1 MRMRSLLSAAA
12 ILLSCVAVKA
22 QSPRTAP
29 VLELNGPIGPAA
41 SDYVRRNLLAAQ
53 EAGAEFVVLRMDTPG
68 GLDSSMR
75 AINSDILAST
85 VPVVTYVAPSGARA
99 ASAGTYI
106 AYASHVVAMAPG
118 TNLGAATPVQIGGSN
133 PFSPAPRE
141 PDAKKDKGEGGKKDG
156 ADQPK
161 APATMTDKIVNDA
174 VAYIRSL
181 AQLRSRNVEWAE
193 KAVREAASLAAVD
206 ALKEGVIDLIATD
219 LDDLKRKLDGRE
231 VVVLGTTRR
240 LRTADL
246 TFKFVEPDWRAQLL
260 AIITNP
266 NVAYLLMLLGIYG
279 LILEFFSPGAVL
291 PGVIG
296 AISLLLAL
304 YAFQILPVNYAGLA
318 LVFLGTAF
326 MIGEHFLP
334 SFGVLG
340 IGGGLAFVIG
350 SIMLL
355 DMDVPGFR
363 ISPLLIASIGV
374 VSAGFF
380 ALTMSLLM
388 RARRRPV
395 ASGGEEMLGA
405 SGRVVRWEGREGWV
419 RVYGE
424 LWKAKADQ
432 PLSPGQHVRVKQME
446 GLTLMVQPDPQRS

>member
-1 MRMRSLLSAAA
+1 MS
-12 ILLSCVAVKA
+12 
-22 QSPRTAP
+22 
-29 VLELNGPIGPAA
+29 
-41 SDYVRRNLLAAQ
+41 
-53 EAGAEFVVLRMDTPG
+53 
-68 GLDSSMR
+68 
-75 AINSDILAST
+75 
-85 VPVVTYVAPSGARA
+85 
-99 ASAGTYI
+99 
-106 AYASHVVAMAPG
+106 
-118 TNLGAATPVQIGGSN
+118 
-133 PFSPAPRE
+133 
-141 PDAKKDKGEGGKKDG
+141 
-156 ADQPK
+156 
-161 APATMTDKIVNDA
+161 DKIVNDA

-181 AQLRSRNVEWAE
+181 AQLRGRNVGWAE
-193 KAVREAASLAAVD
+193 KAVREAASLSAED
-206 ALKEGVIDLIATD
+206 ALKEGVIDLIAAD
-219 LDDLKRKLDGRE
+219 LDDLRRKLDGRN

-240 LRTADL
+240 LSTADL
-246 TFKFVEPDWRAQLL
+246 MFKSVEADWRSQLL

-266 NVAYLLMLLGIYG
+266 NVAYLLMLIGIYG

-291 PGVIG
+291 PGVVG

-304 YAFQILPVNYAGLA
+304 YAFHILPVNFAGLT

-340 IGGGLAFVIG
+340 IGGGIAFVIG

-405 SGRVVRWEGREGWV
+405 SGRVVRWDGREGWV

>member
-1 MRMRSLLSAAA
+1 MRSLVSIGAVLLFCIAAE
-12 ILLSCVAVKA
+12 A

-75 AINSDILAST
+75 AINSDILASM

-106 AYASHVVAMAPG
+106 AYASHVAAMAPG
-118 TNLGAATPVQIGGSN
+118 TNLGAATPVQIGGGS
-133 PFSPAPRE
+133 PFSPAPRQ
-141 PDAKKDKGEGGKKDG
+141 PDEKKDKGEVGKKDG
-156 ADQPK
+156 EDQPK
-161 APATMTDKIVNDA
+161 APAATMSDKIVNDA

-181 AQLRSRNVEWAE
+181 AQLRGRNVEWAE
-193 KAVREAASLAAVD
+193 KAVRQAASLSAED
-206 ALKEGVIDLIATD
+206 ALKEGVIDLIAAD
-219 LDDLKRKLDGRE
+219 LDDLKQKLDGRE
-231 VVVLGTTRR
+231 VVVLGTPRR
-240 LRTADL
+240 LSTADL
-246 TFKFVEPDWRAQLL
+246 MFKIVEPDWRSQLL

-279 LILEFFSPGAVL
+279 LILEFFSPGAIL

-326 MIGEHFLP
+326 MVGEHFLP

-340 IGGGLAFVIG
+340 IGGGVAFVIG

-355 DMDVPGFR
+355 DTDVPGFG
-363 ISPLLIASIGV
+363 ISPMLIGSIAV
-374 VSAGFF
+374 ISAGFF
-380 ALTMSLLM
+380 SLTMALLM
-388 RARRRPV
+388 RSRHRPV
-395 ASGGEEMLGA
+395 VSGAEEMLGA
-405 SGRVVRWEGREGWV
+405 SGRVVRWDGREGWV

-424 LWKAKADQ
+424 LWQAKSDQ
-432 PLSPGQHVRVKQME
+432 PLSPGQRIRVKQME
-446 GLTLMVQPDPQRS
+446 ELTLRVQPDPQRS

>member
-1 MRMRSLLSAAA
+1 MRMRFLVSAAA
-12 ILLSCVAVKA
+12 VLLFYAVAEA
-22 QSPRTAP
+22 QSPGTAT
-29 VLELNGPIGPAA
+29 VLEINGPIGPAV
-41 SDYVRRNLLAAQ
+41 SDYVRRNLRAAR
-53 EAGAEFVVLRMDTPG
+53 EAGVKLVVLRMDTPG

-85 VPVVTYVAPSGARA
+85 IPVVTYVAPSGARA

-106 AYASHVVAMAPG
+106 AYASHVAAMAPG
-118 TNLGAATPVQIGGSN
+118 TNLGAATPVQIGGGS
-133 PFSPAPRE
+133 PFSPAPRQ
-141 PDAKKDKGEGGKKDG
+141 PDEKKDKGEAGKKDG
-156 ADQPK
+156 VP
-161 APATMTDKIVNDA
+161 PATMSDKLVNDA
-174 VAYIRSL
+174 TAYIRSL
-181 AQLRSRNVEWAE
+181 AQLRGRNVEWAE
-193 KAVREAASLAAVD
+193 KAVREAASLSAED
-206 ALKEGVIDLIATD
+206 ALKERVIDLIATD

-231 VVVLGTTRR
+231 VVVLGTRQQ
-240 LRTADL
+240 LSTADL
-246 TFKFVEPDWRAQLL
+246 MFRFVDPDWRSQLL
-260 AIITNP
+260 AIFTNP
-266 NVAYLLMLLGIYG
+266 NVAYLLMLIGIYG

-291 PGVIG
+291 PGVVG

-318 LVFLGTAF
+318 LVALGTAF
-326 MIGEHFLP
+326 MIAEHFLP
-334 SFGVLG
+334 SFGALG
-340 IGGGLAFVIG
+340 IGGGLAFVVG

-395 ASGGEEMLGA
+395 TSGGEEMLGA
-405 SGRVVRWEGREGWV
+405 SGRVVRWDGREGWV

-432 PLSPGQHVRVKQME
+432 ALSPGQHVRVKQME